1 MGVLT
6 EHFSCHLQELRRRLL
21 VSFAA
26 IIGCS
31 AVAYLFTQQ
40 LTRLFVAPLFRAYPE
55 LSSLVY
61 TNPTEAF
68 ITYLKVALL
77 VGLAFS
83 LPILIFQL
91 WMFVSPGLHLH
102 ERRLVLK
109 VVGVASLLFLTGALF
124 AYWVVLPVVLTFM
137 MGFASERLVALPKL
151 EAYLA
156 FMVRSTLA
164 FGLAFEVPF
173 LMVIANRTDL
183 VSRDYFIKKRSYFY
197 AGIAVLSLLITTGDF
212 FSAILLAIPLCAL
225 YEGGLLVMRLFG
237 ES

>member
-1 MGVLT
+1 MGALT
-6 EHFSCHLQELRRRLL
+6 EHFSGHLQELRRRLL

-55 LSSLVY
+55 LGSLVY

-102 ERRLVLK
+102 ERRLALK

-124 AYWVVLPVVLTFM
+124 AYWVVLPVALTFL

-197 AGIAVLSLLITTGDF
+197 AGIGVLSLLITTGDF
-212 FSAILLAIPLCAL
+212 FAAILLAIPLFGL